1 MDAVFLKKFRS
12 GRPQR
17 RNSIVSDLTPLVD
30 IAFLLLTFFML
41 SASWN
46 TPQVIEMALPPDQAQ
61 PVEASRLMNLH
72 LGSDGMISCSMAGQ
86 GQRIIA
92 PDKLRQVVDEQLAAR
107 PTVIFA
113 VEAAPDAE
121 YGLLIDILDELYLAE
136 AKVQTSDPSQ
146 SAQER
151 IVLTR
156 GGLSPR

>member
-1 MDAVFLKKFRS
+1 MDVVLLEKPRS
-12 GRPQR
+12 GRRQR
-17 RNSIVSDLTPLVD
+17 RNGIVSDLTPLVD

-46 TPQVIEMALPPDQAQ
+46 TPQVIEMALPPDQVR
-61 PVEASRLMNLH
+61 PVEALRLMNLH
-72 LGSDGMISCSMAGQ
+72 LGSDGMLTCSIAGQ
-86 GQRIIA
+86 GKRVIA
-92 PDKLRQVVDEQLAAR
+92 PDNLRHVVDEQLA
-107 PTVIFA
+107 THSNMIFA

-136 AKVQTSDPSQ
+136 ANIQTSDPSQ
-146 SAQER
+146 NAQER